1 MMAVSMCTHA
11 AVVALG
17 KLMIAALAFT
27 HNNRSH
33 GGRGFSCRFARDR
46 IDCSTEHRA
55 EQQQQS
61 RKAPNAS
68 QGESKDHR
76 GELNSWAFTF
86 CHSPRGRA
94 RRETRAT
101 RRYVSRWG

>member
-1 MMAVSMCTHA
+1 MVFVIHWHVRPSRDGLKGRHTMMAVSMCAHA

-27 HNNRSH
+27 HHIRRH

-68 QGESKDHR
+68 PVESKDHR
-76 GELNSWAFTF
+76 G
-86 CHSPRGRA
+86 
-94 RRETRAT
+94 
-101 RRYVSRWG
+101 